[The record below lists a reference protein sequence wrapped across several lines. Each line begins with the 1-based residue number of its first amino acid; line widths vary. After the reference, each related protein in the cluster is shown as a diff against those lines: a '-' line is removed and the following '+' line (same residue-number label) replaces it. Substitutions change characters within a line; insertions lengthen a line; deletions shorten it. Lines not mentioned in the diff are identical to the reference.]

1 MKMDSL
7 SAKTGM
13 RRARGVS
20 CGLMMQSRTALG
32 RMFLISTLLT
42 VPFAAAT
49 PRREPAEGQQK
60 QSKVR
65 GTAASFTGCV
75 DERDGRYLLLNERN
89 RDPIADLEA
98 VGFPAESFAKH
109 LGQKVKVRG
118 TSSPGDSRP
127 TIKVRSIETVSDV
140 CAPQQ

>member
-1 MKMDSL
+1 MKMGPH
-7 SAKTGM
+7 SANTGM
-13 RRARGVS
+13 RRALRLS
-20 CGLMMQSRTALG
+20 CGSMMRSRTALG
-32 RMFLISTLLT
+32 RMFLISTLFM

-49 PRREPAEGQQK
+49 ARREPAEGQQK
-60 QSKVR
+60 QSKAR
-65 GTAASFTGCV
+65 ETAKSFTGCV
-75 DERDGRYLLLNERN
+75 DEHDGHYLLLDERN

-109 LGQKVKVRG
+109 LGQKVTVRG